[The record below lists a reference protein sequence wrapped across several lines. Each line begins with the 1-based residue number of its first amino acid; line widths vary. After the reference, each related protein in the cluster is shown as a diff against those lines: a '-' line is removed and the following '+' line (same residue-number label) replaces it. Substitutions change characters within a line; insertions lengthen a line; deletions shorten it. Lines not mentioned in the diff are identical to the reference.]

1 MPDKELNKN
10 LPKTN
15 NKDLSNVFTSFKKV
29 ARELYKK
36 NLQLNVE
43 HQRLEDILLQVA
55 EAIFAVDADYNITL
69 FNASAETMFG
79 VRKEGVI
86 GKNPDTFMTLLFDDT
101 NQKKVSIKDYAFVKE
116 TPQLKDKLERI
127 VLNTKD
133 GNIMYLKLNYKNI
146 VYEKGSK
153 ECVISLADI
162 TQEVAI
168 DKQKDEF
175 ISVASH
181 ELKTPISIVNTN
193 LWMFKHI
200 SKGQIDKKQNHFI
213 EEMEYGLSRLSKIVN
228 NLLDISRIE
237 QGRFVLDE
245 KEVDLDLLIKESMD
259 YFEDLTAKKGL
270 KLIKPHKKVGKW
282 VVDKDRFR
290 EALDNFISNAIKY
303 TDKGGVKVNLDSD
316 NKSVTVMVT
325 DSGPGISVADQKRLF
340 KKFSRA
346 KEGLKQETAGAS
358 TGLGLYI
365 TKRIIEE
372 MGGKVGVKSKAGKG
386 STFWFSIPRRAK
398 VSGKDGGGAITKE
411 KIEAI
416 KQEVKAKK

>member
-1 MPDKELNKN
+1 MPEKSRYSSAKDILKDLYSKN
-10 LPKTN
+10 L
-15 NKDLSNVFTSFKKV
+15 D
-29 ARELYKK
+29 LYKERK
-36 NLQLNVE
+36 
-43 HQRLEDILLQVA
+43 RLHEILTQVA
-55 EAIFAVDADYNITL
+55 EAIFAIDQDYKITL
-69 FNASAETMFG
+69 FNSSAEHLFG
-79 VRKEGVI
+79 VKSDDVV
-86 GKNPDTFMTLLFDDT
+86 GKNPDSVMALYLDDSE
-101 NQKKVSIKDYAFVKE
+101 KKISIKDYAF
-116 TPQLKDKLERI
+116 TPSVEKAFKKLGYDNEVPVRHGHSDPKI
-127 VLNTKD
+127 QGSK
-133 GNIMYLKLNYKNI
+133 YFKLNFANI
-146 VYEKGSK
+146 KLGESSS
-153 ECVISLADI
+153 ECVVSLSNI
-162 TQEVAI
+162 TEEVAI

-200 SKGQIDKKQNHFI
+200 SKDRIDKKQIHFI

-245 KEVDLDLLIKESMD
+245 KEVDLDALIEESMN
-259 YFEDLTAKKGL
+259 YFEDLTKQKGL

-282 VVDKDRFR
+282 VIDKDRFR

-303 TDKGGVKVNLDSD
+303 TDNGGIKVNLNYDK
-316 NKSVTVMVT
+316 NSVTVMVT
-325 DSGPGISVADQKRLF
+325 DSGPGISAADQNRLF

-372 MGGKVGVKSKAGKG
+372 MGGKVGLKSQIGKG
-386 STFWFSIPRRAK
+386 STFWFSIPKRAK
-398 VSGKDGGGAITKE
+398 VSGKDVGGAITKE